1 MGVCAVKVML
11 CKGEISMKHILYKII
26 KIFFI
31 ILMSV
36 DMLMVLIVLL
46 YYNTMDIAIIICN
59 NPILDFLEYVY
70 DCGGFLVAA
79 PIPIVNIIFAN
90 ADRRAIKNS
99 KDEVPAKIK
108 KRCKAYLT
116 VSLISFVVQF
126 AGFIYMSRVVLA

>member
-1 MGVCAVKVML
+1 
-11 CKGEISMKHILYKII
+11 
-26 KIFFI
+26 
-31 ILMSV
+31 
-36 DMLMVLIVLL
+36 MLMVLIVLL

-59 NPILDFLEYVY
+59 NPILDLLEYVY

-90 ADRRAIKNS
+90 ADRRAIKNP

-108 KRCKAYLT
+108 KRCKAYLI

>member
-1 MGVCAVKVML
+1 
-11 CKGEISMKHILYKII
+11 MKRICYKII
-26 KIFFI
+26 KIIFI
-31 ILMSV
+31 ILMLV
-36 DMLMVLIVLL
+36 DMLMVLIVVI

-59 NPILDFLEYVY
+59 NPILDFLEYIY

-108 KRCKAYLT
+108 KRCSAYLI

-126 AGFIYMSRVVLA
+126 AGVIFMFRIVTMQ